1 MNSIV
6 FAKRL
11 KYWVAFAF
19 LLLLE
24 SCGLDTFY
32 YLDPPITD
40 GNTPYY
46 NTEDGVKKY
55 FCFITNEDSS
65 LGDNDQYFS
74 SSSELVFLGTEVYY
88 KIYNNYSTMLSAENA
103 IDSLNSSSSNYAAA
117 AENLIESRGYKPLK
131 FSSGSFVPLV
141 EAGSSPNNRHVY
153 IRLSDLSKSNTEV
166 DFQQGICISNQKMD
180 KYYPANALMHNG
192 QPVMPRR
199 YINSNYGFNFGQD
212 DNNPLPKNGDAD
224 VTYSS
229 SSSESGSWYVDMY
242 AVSIGRDTSY
252 STSYSKVLFLGAV
265 KIQESDYDD

>member
-11 KYWVAFAF
+11 KYLVAFVF

-24 SCGLDTFY
+24 ACGLDTFY

-40 GNTPYY
+40 GHTSYY
-46 NTEDGVKKY
+46 TTEDGIYRY
-55 FCFITNEDSS
+55 FSFVTNEESS

-88 KIYNNYSTMLSAENA
+88 KIYNNYSTMLSVENA

-117 AENLIESRGYKPLK
+117 AESLIESRGYKPLK
-131 FSSGSFVPLV
+131 FSSGSFIPLV

-153 IRLSDLSKSNTEV
+153 IRLNDYGTEV
-166 DFQQGICISNQKMD
+166 DYSKGICISSQPMD
-180 KYYPANALMHNG
+180 RYSPADALMHNG

-212 DNNPLPKNGDAD
+212 DNNPLPRNGDAD
-224 VTYSS
+224 VNYSGS
-229 SSSESGSWYVDMY
+229 ASESGSWYVDMY
-242 AVSIGRDTSY
+242 AVSVGRDTSY

-265 KIQESDYDD
+265 KISEGDYTD

>member
-6 FAKRL
+6 FTKRL

-24 SCGLDTFY
+24 SCGLDSFY
-32 YLDPPITD
+32 YLDPPVTD
-40 GNTPYY
+40 GHTSYY
-46 NTEDGVKKY
+46 TTEDGIYRY
-55 FCFITNEDSS
+55 FSFVTNEESS

-88 KIYNNYSTMLSAENA
+88 KIYNNYSTMVSAENA

-131 FSSGSFVPLV
+131 FSSGSFIPLV
-141 EAGSSPNNRHVY
+141 EAGSSPDNRHVY
-153 IRLSDLSKSNTEV
+153 IRLNDYGTEV
-166 DFQQGICISNQKMD
+166 DYSKGICISNHPMD
-180 KYYPANALMHNG
+180 KYSPADALMHNG
-192 QPVMPRR
+192 QPVMPSRN
-199 YINSNYGFNFGQD
+199 INSSYGFNFGQD

-224 VTYSS
+224 VTYSG

-252 STSYSKVLFLGAV
+252 STSYSKVLFLGSV
-265 KIQESDYDD
+265 KISESDYED

>member
-11 KYWVAFAF
+11 KHLVAFAF

-24 SCGLDTFY
+24 ACGLDTFY

-40 GNTPYY
+40 GHTSYY
-46 NTEDGVKKY
+46 TTEDGIYRY
-55 FCFITNEDSS
+55 FSFVTNEESS

-88 KIYNNYSTMLSAENA
+88 KIYNNYSTMVSAENA

-117 AENLIESRGYKPLK
+117 AESLIESRGYKPLK
-131 FSSGSFVPLV
+131 FSSGSFTPLV

-153 IRLSDLSKSNTEV
+153 IRLNDYGTEV
-166 DFQQGICISNQKMD
+166 DYSKGICISSQPMD
-180 KYYPANALMHNG
+180 KYSPANALMHNG

-199 YINSNYGFNFGQD
+199 YINSSYGFNFGQD

-229 SSSESGSWYVDMY
+229 SSSDSGTWYVDMY
-242 AVSIGRDTSY
+242 AVSVGRDTSY
-252 STSYSKVLFLGAV
+252 STSYSKVLFLGSV
-265 KIQESDYDD
+265 KIQESDYSD

>member
-11 KYWVAFAF
+11 KYLVAFVF

-24 SCGLDTFY
+24 ACGLDTFY

-40 GNTPYY
+40 GHTSYY
-46 NTEDGVKKY
+46 DTESIRRY
-55 FCFITNEDSS
+55 FSFVTNEESS

-88 KIYNNYSTMLSAENA
+88 KIYNNHSTMLSVENA

-117 AENLIESRGYKPLK
+117 AESLIESRGYKPLK

-153 IRLSDLSKSNTEV
+153 IRLSDLSKSNTVV
-166 DFQQGICISNQKMD
+166 DFQQGICISNQPMT
-180 KYYPANALMHNG
+180 KYDPSKALMHNG

-212 DNNPLPKNGDAD
+212 DNNPLPRNGDAD
-224 VTYSS
+224 VNYSGS
-229 SSSESGSWYVDMY
+229 ASESGSWYVDMY
-242 AVSIGRDTSY
+242 AVSVGRDTSY

-265 KIQESDYDD
+265 KISEGDYTD

>member
-11 KYWVAFAF
+11 KYLVAFVF

-24 SCGLDTFY
+24 ACGLDTFY

-40 GNTPYY
+40 GHTSYY
-46 NTEDGVKKY
+46 TTEDGIYRY
-55 FCFITNEDSS
+55 FSFVTNEESS

-88 KIYNNYSTMLSAENA
+88 KIYNNYSTMVSAENA

-117 AENLIESRGYKPLK
+117 AESLIESRGYKPLK
-131 FSSGSFVPLV
+131 FSSGSFIPLV

-153 IRLSDLSKSNTEV
+153 IRLNDYGTEGDYSK
-166 DFQQGICISNQKMD
+166 GICISSQPMD
-180 KYYPANALMHNG
+180 RYSPADALMHNG

-199 YINSNYGFNFGQD
+199 YINSRYGFNFGQD
-212 DNNPLPKNGDAD
+212 DNNPLP
-224 VTYSS
+224 
-229 SSSESGSWYVDMY
+229 
-242 AVSIGRDTSY
+242 
-252 STSYSKVLFLGAV
+252 
-265 KIQESDYDD
+265 

>member
-1 MNSIV
+1 MNRLFSLR
-6 FAKRL
+6 KL
-11 KYWVAFAF
+11 KYLAAFAF

-24 SCGLDTFY
+24 ACGLDTFY

-40 GNTPYY
+40 GHTSYY
-46 NTEDGVKKY
+46 TTEDGIYRY
-55 FCFITNEDSS
+55 FSFVTNEESS

-88 KIYNNYSTMLSAENA
+88 KIYNNSSTMVSVENA

-117 AENLIESRGYKPLK
+117 AESLIESRGYKPLK
-131 FSSGSFVPLV
+131 FSSGSFIPLV

-153 IRLSDLSKSNTEV
+153 IRLNDYGTEV
-166 DFQQGICISNQKMD
+166 DYSKGICISSQPMD
-180 KYYPANALMHNG
+180 RYSPADALMHNG

-224 VTYSS
+224 VNYSS
-229 SSSESGSWYVDMY
+229 SSSDSGTWYVDMY
-242 AVSIGRDTSY
+242 AVSVGRDTSY
-252 STSYSKVLFLGAV
+252 STSYSKVLFLGSV
-265 KIQESDYDD
+265 KIQESDYSD

>member
-11 KYWVAFAF
+11 KYLVAFVF

-24 SCGLDTFY
+24 ACGLDTFY

-40 GNTPYY
+40 GHTSYY
-46 NTEDGVKKY
+46 TTEDGIYRY
-55 FCFITNEDSS
+55 FSFVTNEESS

-88 KIYNNYSTMLSAENA
+88 KIYNNYSTMVSAENA

-117 AENLIESRGYKPLK
+117 AESLIESRGYKPLK
-131 FSSGSFVPLV
+131 FSSGSFIPLV

-153 IRLSDLSKSNTEV
+153 IRLNDYGTEV
-166 DFQQGICISNQKMD
+166 DYSKGICISSQPMD
-180 KYYPANALMHNG
+180 RYSPADALMHNG

-199 YINSNYGFNFGQD
+199 YINSRYGFNFGQD

-224 VTYSS
+224 VNYSS

-242 AVSIGRDTSY
+242 AVSVGRDTSY

-265 KIQESDYDD
+265 KISEGDYSD

>member
-1 MNSIV
+1 MNRLFSLR
-6 FAKRL
+6 KL
-11 KYWVAFAF
+11 KYPAAFAF

-24 SCGLDTFY
+24 ACGLDTFY

-40 GNTPYY
+40 GHTSYY
-46 NTEDGVKKY
+46 TTEDGIYRY
-55 FCFITNEDSS
+55 FSFVTNEESS

-88 KIYNNYSTMLSAENA
+88 KIYNNYSTMVSAENA

-117 AENLIESRGYKPLK
+117 AESLIESRGYKPLK
-131 FSSGSFVPLV
+131 FSSGSFIPLV

-153 IRLSDLSKSNTEV
+153 IRLNDYGTEV
-166 DFQQGICISNQKMD
+166 DYSKGICISSQPMD
-180 KYYPANALMHNG
+180 RYSPADALMHNG

-224 VTYSS
+224 VNYSS
-229 SSSESGSWYVDMY
+229 SSSDSGTWYVDMY
-242 AVSIGRDTSY
+242 AVSVGRDTSY
-252 STSYSKVLFLGAV
+252 STSYSKVLFLGSV
-265 KIQESDYDD
+265 KIQESDYSD

>member
-11 KYWVAFAF
+11 KYLVAFVF

-24 SCGLDTFY
+24 ACGLDTFY

-40 GNTPYY
+40 GHTSYY
-46 NTEDGVKKY
+46 DTESIRRY
-55 FCFITNEDSS
+55 FSFVTNEESS

-88 KIYNNYSTMLSAENA
+88 KIYNNYSTMVSAENA

-117 AENLIESRGYKPLK
+117 AESLIESRGYKPLK

-153 IRLSDLSKSNTEV
+153 IRLNDYGTEV
-166 DFQQGICISNQKMD
+166 DYSKGICISSQPMD
-180 KYYPANALMHNG
+180 RYSPADALMHNG

-212 DNNPLPKNGDAD
+212 DNNPLPRNGDAD
-224 VTYSS
+224 VNYSGS
-229 SSSESGSWYVDMY
+229 ASESGSWYVDMY
-242 AVSIGRDTSY
+242 AVSVGRDTSY
-252 STSYSKVLFLGAV
+252 STSYSKVLFLGSV
-265 KIQESDYDD
+265 KIQESDYSD

>member
-11 KYWVAFAF
+11 KYLVAFVF

-24 SCGLDTFY
+24 ACGLDTFY

-40 GNTPYY
+40 GHTSYY
-46 NTEDGVKKY
+46 TTEDGIYRY
-55 FCFITNEDSS
+55 FSFVTNEESS

-88 KIYNNYSTMLSAENA
+88 KIYNNYSTMVSAENA

-117 AENLIESRGYKPLK
+117 AESLIESRGYKPLK
-131 FSSGSFVPLV
+131 FSSGSFIPLV

-153 IRLSDLSKSNTEV
+153 IRLNDYGTEV
-166 DFQQGICISNQKMD
+166 D
-180 KYYPANALMHNG
+180 YNG

-224 VTYSS
+224 VNYSS
-229 SSSESGSWYVDMY
+229 SSSDSGTWYVDMY
-242 AVSIGRDTSY
+242 AVSVGRDTSY
-252 STSYSKVLFLGAV
+252 STSYSKVLFLGSV
-265 KIQESDYDD
+265 KIQESDYSD

>member
-11 KYWVAFAF
+11 RYLVAFVF

-24 SCGLDTFY
+24 ACGLDTFY

-40 GNTPYY
+40 GHTSYY
-46 NTEDGVKKY
+46 TTEDGIYRY
-55 FCFITNEDSS
+55 FSFVTNEESS

-88 KIYNNYSTMLSAENA
+88 KIYNNYSTMVSAENA

-117 AENLIESRGYKPLK
+117 AESLIESRGYKPLK
-131 FSSGSFVPLV
+131 FSSGSFIPLV

-153 IRLSDLSKSNTEV
+153 IRLNDYGTEV
-166 DFQQGICISNQKMD
+166 DYSKGICISSQPMD
-180 KYYPANALMHNG
+180 RYSPADALMHNG

-224 VTYSS
+224 VNYSS
-229 SSSESGSWYVDMY
+229 SSSDSGTWYVDMY
-242 AVSIGRDTSY
+242 AVSVGRDTSY
-252 STSYSKVLFLGAV
+252 STSYSKVLFLGSV
-265 KIQESDYDD
+265 KISEGDYTD